1 VALYKTSDKDDKPNM
16 SVFMTLVRD
25 YGPESSQVQAYM
37 DRYASDSG
45 FMVRAASVIERSSI
59 GEEDEP
65 SERSD

>member
-1 VALYKTSDKDDKPNM
+1 MALYKTSDKDDKPNM
-16 SVFMTLVRD
+16 SVFMALVRD

>member
-16 SVFMTLVRD
+16 NVFMMLVHS

-45 FMVRAASVIERSSI
+45 FMVRAASAIERSNI
-59 GEEDEP
+59 GEKDEP
-65 SERSD
+65 SEDSN